1 MINAIINFFRPA
13 KPIPQIEDPKE
24 VDSLYRY
31 WRIRMMYATLI
42 GYALFYFTRTNLA
55 FALPGIER
63 ELGISKA
70 NLGLFLTLHGL
81 LYGVSKFANGLL
93 GDRANVRYFMAA
105 GLLLSAI
112 MNIAF
117 GLSSLSI
124 AFGIFWLLNGWF
136 QGMGFPP
143 CARAL
148 THWFSPKER
157 GVKFSIWNTSH
168 SIGAMLVALLCAWL
182 ATYNWRLVLWV
193 PAGLA
198 ILGVVFLLNRLRDT
212 PASLGLPA
220 VEVYTGGDEAPEES
234 ATEKDPGFRQFVI
247 KNVFCN
253 PMIWVIS
260 IANFFLYTV
269 RYSILNWLPTFLS
282 EARSV
287 DIKHSGLFVFGVE
300 FAGVAGM
307 LTFGWLADRVFH
319 GRAARACFFSMIFCT
334 LCMMYFWK
342 LQSHS
347 MLVNA
352 ALLCGVGL
360 FVYGPQALVG
370 VIAANLATRRA
381 AATAIGV
388 TGFFGYMS
396 GIISG
401 WGVGSLVKANDWSP
415 VFAML
420 TGCAAMAA
428 LLFAVAWNAYRTTAQ

>member
-287 DIKHSGLFVFGVE
+287 DINHSGLFGFGVE